1 MVSQSLSEH
10 LEDPSLKGSVV
21 AVEERSRGGGY
32 PPPGPFESDQ
42 PICMLTGFQPGF
54 AGFRRP
60 RGSRDMFCDVS
71 DHR

>member
-1 MVSQSLSEH
+1 MVL
-10 LEDPSLKGSVV
+10 
-21 AVEERSRGGGY
+21 EERSRGGGT
-32 PPPGPFESDQ
+32 PPGPFESDQ

-60 RGSRDMFCDVS
+60 RGSRDTRDMFSDVS